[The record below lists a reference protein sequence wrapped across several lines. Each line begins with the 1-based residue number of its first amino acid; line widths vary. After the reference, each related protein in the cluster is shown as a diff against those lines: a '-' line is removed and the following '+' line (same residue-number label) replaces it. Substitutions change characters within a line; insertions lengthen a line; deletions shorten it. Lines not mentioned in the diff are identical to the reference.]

1 MKRSNIASAVNQNG
15 GRCNPNLSHKVLATT
30 KIGQLLPIFHQETVP
45 GDTVKLH
52 SSMFCRT
59 LPLSVPSYVNLVYR
73 TMSVFVPYHQ
83 VADGVESFFANEATY
98 RGKGNRIPL
107 LTIYYLRN
115 FFLRSDIASSTGA
128 TSSNYDL
135 FIPGSTSSQD
145 KYVLLT
151 ALGRY
156 AMKVFHLLGYRFD
169 KVLPYATSGSQGRQY
184 NALPLLAMA
193 HAYNSFMSYSPTQNG
208 SQLSA
213 VLEDGKRTANWV
225 VTDSVLYTIFT
236 SLLVT
241 YEDSY
246 FSTLWKNPY
255 SSNTTFTN
263 AGLKQV
269 SGLQAY
275 GTSSF
280 TSSSDMSYADN
291 PGTYT
296 SLPSVNGNTTMTASQ
311 VRLLLKF
318 DDFFRRSQYAG
329 SKDIEKIY
337 SQFGVKI
344 DDYRTR
350 YPYFLNETSKSVNIG
365 DVTSTADSGEAKVG
379 SYAGK
384 AIGDGDAGFEYHS
397 SDYGMLFTFAWFA
410 PKPMF
415 YTGVD
420 KENLRLQPFDFYTPQ
435 LDQNLAV
442 PVQYEQFFA
451 EGNPISRTTV
461 FGYEPLYLEYLY
473 HNDYIVGDFETRAD
487 FTPWHFGFRKPFDN
501 VGTITAQDDS
511 LVYMPNTGTEFER
524 IFMIDNTELLDVDT
538 LYLTIDNDCRAS
550 RPMRDMTGKLGLGDG
565 DVNVNING
573 SEVH

>member
-98 RGKGNRIPL
+98 RGVGNRIPL
-107 LTIYYLRN
+107 LTLYFIRQ
-115 FFLRSDIASSTGA
+115 FFLRSEISTTTGA
-128 TSSNYDL
+128 SSSNYDL
-135 FIPGSTSSQD
+135 YIKGSTSTQD

-169 KVLPYATSGSQGRQY
+169 KVLDLATQSSQGKQY

-208 SQLSA
+208 SQLSLA
-213 VLEDGKRTANWV
+213 LENGKRTANWV
-225 VTDSVLYTIFT
+225 LTDTVLYTIFS

-246 FSTLWKNPY
+246 FSTLWKTPFA
-255 SSNTTFTN
+255 SNSTFSY

-269 SGLQAY
+269 SDLQKYAANSVSDQSNMRYGDQSGL
-275 GTSSF
+275 T
-280 TSSSDMSYADN
+280 THLPNVSDTPN
-291 PGTYT
+291 
-296 SLPSVNGNTTMTASQ
+296 MTASQ

-451 EGNPISRTTV
+451 EGNPIARTTV

-487 FTPWHFGFRKPFDN
+487 FTPWHFGFRKPFDT

-538 LYLTIDNDCRAS
+538 LYITIDNDCRAS

-565 DVNVNING
+565 DVEVNING